1 MREKEEQLFV
11 NAEHVFRKFGVKS
24 VTMSDMARHLG
35 ISKKTLYN
43 YVEDKNDLVE
53 KSLNCEFGK
62 KQGIIDAIVAEKLNA
77 IDESFKISQ
86 YVTTIL
92 KSIHP
97 SLHYDLEKYHS
108 GVWHKHLSERNKK
121 IYDVISNNLRKG
133 IKEGLYRKSL
143 NVDVIAKI
151 YIARMDL
158 TFDGELFP
166 VEQIS
171 FAEVYLE
178 MFRYHIRGIASEKGI
193 AYLKEKL
200 KKERKAKK

>member
-1 MREKEEQLFV
+1 MREKEENLFV

-43 YVEDKNDLVE
+43 YVDDKNDLVE

-62 KQGIIDAIVAEKLNA
+62 KQGVIDDIVGEKLNA

-86 YVTTIL
+86 YVTSIL

-108 GVWHKHLSERNKK
+108 GVWYRHLKERNEK
-121 IYDVISNNLRKG
+121 IYMVISNNLKKG
-133 IKEGLYRKSL
+133 MKEGLYRKDL

-158 TFDGELFP
+158 TFNGELFP
-166 VEQIS
+166 AEQIS
-171 FAEVYLE
+171 FPEVYLE

-193 AYLKEKL
+193 EYLKKKL
-200 KKERKAKK
+200 KKEKKAKI